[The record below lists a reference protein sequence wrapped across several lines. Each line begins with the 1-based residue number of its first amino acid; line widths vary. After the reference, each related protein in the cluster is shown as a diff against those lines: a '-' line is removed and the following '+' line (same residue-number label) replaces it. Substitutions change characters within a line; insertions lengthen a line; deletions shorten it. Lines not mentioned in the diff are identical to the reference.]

1 MSIWGFRWSL
11 TLSRAWSAKR
21 GRSLAVK
28 WGTQRWSLSYIY
40 CKNLGVHSTV
50 DFYRLTA
57 SPWAVDEGKL
67 LKVIHLRQQL
77 GGGWVTQW
85 VVTSEFSMAL
95 VIIYAVCATC
105 CCGVGWVKIKLKI
118 CTSTVAHHSFKSYV
132 DMFCSKLAKKCLKTF
147 SSNKS
152 CETATWTVKRTNRA
166 ERAWLDS
173 KLAMHAGHFL
183 ALHRRLWVVDR
194 VLRETVRGFAGA
206 CVTHS
211 VSGGQTLERGDGT
224 LYSSTSEVEAGRL
237 SRIGLRW

>member
-77 GGGWVTQW
+77 GGGWVVIRLGVSRTIYVNVDSPNLVFPYFNFLGEAQCIKTPCIFRHLYLFKRMQLVSDETITQHW
-85 VVTSEFSMAL
+85 KQIKWFHRVFACD
-95 VIIYAVCATC
+95 IIPAPNLMQL
-105 CCGVGWVKIKLKI
+105 ILDSI
-118 CTSTVAHHSFKSYV
+118 
-132 DMFCSKLAKKCLKTF
+132 
-147 SSNKS
+147 KS
-152 CETATWTVKRTNRA
+152 CRRQVIAFWCCFHNIFRKLQSA
-166 ERAWLDS
+166 HILIHGYYER
-173 KLAMHAGHFL
+173 
-183 ALHRRLWVVDR
+183 
-194 VLRETVRGFAGA
+194 
-206 CVTHS
+206 
-211 VSGGQTLERGDGT
+211 
-224 LYSSTSEVEAGRL
+224 
-237 SRIGLRW
+237 